1 METHL
6 SLHVDSLHDVPA
18 ILAELCR
25 ARGDATGGTP
35 GSSICSTMNFIVF
48 VDDSA
53 HREWVLE
60 RAARVVEK
68 HPARTIVLDASGAT
82 AGVEISTSTRQ
93 ANEAALLGERVDAGV
108 AGLEPA
114 SIVSIARELALT
126 DIPTIVWWSGA
137 RLLQSRTFQGLAEM
151 ANAVVVDS
159 SGMARDEETIRE
171 LGQFVAK
178 YPKVTLHDMA
188 FLRLAPWQDMIAQ
201 FFDDPALRED
211 LFSIA
216 ALEIDSGSDAEA
228 LYLGGWLGS
237 RISWQP
243 VDATTFRARDGRAIR
258 FTRAQKGDKRRVLRV
273 TLVSDDSRYSAVL
286 SADDENV
293 VCLKV
298 DGAKAKPAWWA
309 PLHHIDNA
317 SLIEHAILTT
327 ARDPI
332 FETSLETVR
341 DMLG

>member
-1 METHL
+1 M
-6 SLHVDSLHDVPA
+6 SLHVDSVANVSA

-25 ARGDATGGTP
+25 ARGDATGDAP

-48 VDDSA
+48 VDA
-53 HREWVLE
+53 PVHREWVLE
-60 RAARVVEK
+60 RAARLVEK

-82 AGVEISTSTRQ
+82 RGVEISTSTRQ
-93 ANEAALLGERVDAGV
+93 ADDAALLGERVDAGV
-108 AGLEPA
+108 AGLEPSA
-114 SIVSIARELALT
+114 ILSIARELSLA
-126 DIPTIVWWSGA
+126 DIPTILWWSGA
-137 RLLQSRTFQGLAEM
+137 RLLASRTFQGLAEM
-151 ANAVVVDS
+151 ASVVVVDS

-171 LGQFVAK
+171 LGQFVLK
-178 YPKVTLHDMA
+178 YPNVTLHDMA

-201 FFDDPALRED
+201 FFDDPALRDD

-216 ALEIDSGSDAEA
+216 ALEIESGSEAEA

-237 RISWQP
+237 RISWQAI
-243 VDATTFRARDGRAIR
+243 DATTFRARDGRVIR
-258 FTRAQKGDKRRVLRV
+258 FTRAQKGDKRRVMRV
-273 TLVSDDSRYSAVL
+273 TLESDDSRYSAVL
-286 SADDENV
+286 STDDENV

-317 SLIEHAILTT
+317 SLIERAILTT
-327 ARDPI
+327 TRDPI

-341 DMLG
+341 DLLG